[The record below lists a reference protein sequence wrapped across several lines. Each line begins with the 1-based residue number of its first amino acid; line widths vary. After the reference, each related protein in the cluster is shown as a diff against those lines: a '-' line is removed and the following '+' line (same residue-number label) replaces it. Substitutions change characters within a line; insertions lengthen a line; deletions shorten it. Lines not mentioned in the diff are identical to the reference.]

1 MRRFLLAVA
10 VCMSFIPTANA
21 QPRHHKHHHQKV
33 MQPQDCFLG
42 LCEIPTQTK
51 RVINKTTRAIAR
63 FARDP
68 RPRAWCGWWMR
79 QRYHVADRSYNLA
92 RKWAHFGSAAS
103 GPCEGCIGV
112 QPHHVFEVVRVVG
125 PGKVLAISGNDGR
138 AVRTRVRSTHRVI
151 AWRRPHISLAM
162 Q

>member
-1 MRRFLLAVA
+1 MRRFLLAAVIVA
-10 VCMSFIPTANA
+10 STATMANA
-21 QPRHHKHHHQKV
+21 RPKHHQHHQV
-33 MQPQDCFLG
+33 VQTQDCFFG
-42 LCEIPTQTK
+42 LCEIGEQTK
-51 RVINKTTRAIAR
+51 RVVRKTATTISR
-63 FARDP
+63 FIRDP

-151 AWRRPHISLAM
+151 AWRRPHTSLAM